1 MSLECSDFNVDM
13 DDPDLKLAQDPPN
26 LDLRQYAILLDI
38 DGTIL
43 DLAPSPQQ
51 VRVPADLRQTLERL
65 RELTGG
71 ALALVSGRPL
81 ANIDLIFAPLKL
93 AAIGGHG
100 AEWRA
105 APGAEPLSRTQP
117 LDADLKRKLAAV
129 CALGPGIIAEDKGYS
144 FALHYRLAP
153 DQAEAVRAAVAA
165 ICAEA
170 KADAIEILLGKS
182 VVEIKAAGISKAN
195 AVRDLMTVAPFAKRK
210 PIFIGDDVTDE
221 PVFAVVTQFGG
232 LGFSVGHVAVAVNG
246 RFAKPQSVR
255 RWLAQLASSEGAKE

>member
-1 MSLECSDFNVDM
+1 MGLEFPDFNVDI
-13 DDPDLKLAQDPPN
+13 DGPDLELRQELPD
-26 LDLRQYAILLDI
+26 LDLRQCAILLDI

-51 VRVPADLRQTLERL
+51 VQVPADLRQTLERL
-65 RELTGG
+65 GELTGG
-71 ALALVSGRPL
+71 AVALVSGRPL
-81 ANIDLIFAPLKL
+81 ADIDLIFAPLKL

-105 APGAEPLSRTQP
+105 TPGAQALSRARP
-117 LDADLKRKLAAV
+117 LDDDLKRELAAV
-129 CALGPGIIAEDKGYS
+129 CALGPGVIAEDKGYS

-153 DQAEAVRAAVAA
+153 EQGDAVRAAVAA

-195 AVRDLMTVAPFAKRK
+195 AVRDLMALPPFANRK

-221 PVFAVVTQFGG
+221 PVFAVVAQFGG
-232 LGFSVGHVAVAVNG
+232 LGFSVGHVAAAVNG

-255 RWLAQLASSEGAKE
+255 KWLARLTTGRG

>member
-1 MSLECSDFNVDM
+1 MS
-13 DDPDLKLAQDPPN
+13 A
-26 LDLRQYAILLDI
+26 A
-38 DGTIL
+38 
-43 DLAPSPQQ
+43 A
-51 VRVPADLRQTLERL
+51 RL
-65 RELTGG
+65 RIST
-71 ALALVSGRPL
+71 
-81 ANIDLIFAPLKL
+81 LIFAPLKL

-105 APGAEPLSRTQP
+105 APGAQASSRARP

-129 CALGPGIIAEDKGYS
+129 CELGPGIIAEDKGYS

-153 DQAEAVRAAVAA
+153 EQGRGGARRRRGDLRP
-165 ICAEA
+165 A

-195 AVRDLMTVAPFAKRK
+195 AVRDLMAIAPFAKRK

-232 LGFSVGHVAVAVNG
+232 LGFSVGHVAAAVNG

-255 RWLAQLASSEGAKE
+255 KWLAQLAGGRGPVE

>member
-1 MSLECSDFNVDM
+1 MSLEFPDFNLDI
-13 DDPDLKLAQDPPN
+13 DSSELELRQELPD
-26 LDLRQYAILLDI
+26 LDLRQCAILLDI

-51 VRVPADLRQTLERL
+51 VQVPADLRQTLERL
-65 RELTGG
+65 RELSGG
-71 ALALVSGRPL
+71 AVALVSGRPL
-81 ANIDLIFAPLKL
+81 ADIDLIFAPLRL

-105 APGAEPLSRTQP
+105 TPGAQASTRAQP
-117 LDADLKRKLAAV
+117 LDDDLKRKLATV

-153 DQAEAVRAAVAA
+153 EQGEAVRAAVAA

-170 KADAIEILLGKS
+170 KADATDAIEILRGKS

-195 AVRDLMTVAPFAKRK
+195 AVRDLMALVPFAKRK

-221 PVFAVVTQFGG
+221 PVFAVVAQFGG
-232 LGFSVGHVAVAVNG
+232 LGFSVGHVAAAVNG
-246 RFAKPQSVR
+246 RFARPQSVR
-255 RWLAQLASSEGAKE
+255 KWLARLAIGRG

>member
-1 MSLECSDFNVDM
+1 MSLEFPDFDIAEPGLASGRNL
-13 DDPDLKLAQDPPN
+13 PDI
-26 LDLRQYAILLDI
+26 DLRQCAILLDI

-43 DLAPSPQQ
+43 DFAPSPEQ
-51 VRVPADLRQTLERL
+51 VQVPADLRQTLERL
-65 RELTGG
+65 RDLTGG
-71 ALALVSGRPL
+71 AVALVSGRPL
-81 ANIDLIFAPLKL
+81 TNIDTIFAPLKL

-105 APGAEPLSRTQP
+105 APSAQASSRARP

-129 CALGPGIIAEDKGYS
+129 CKLGPGVIAEDKGYS

-153 DQAEAVRAAVAA
+153 EQGEAVRAAVAA
-165 ICAEA
+165 ICDEA
-170 KADAIEILLGKS
+170 KAEAIEILLGKS

-195 AVRDLMTVAPFAKRK
+195 AVRDLMAVAPFAKRK

-221 PVFAVVTQFGG
+221 PVFAVVAQFGG
-232 LGFSVGHVAVAVNG
+232 LGFSVGHVAATVNG

-255 RWLAQLASSEGAKE
+255 KWLAQLAGGRGPVE

>member
-1 MSLECSDFNVDM
+1 MSLDYSDLSIDTVG
-13 DDPDLKLAQDPPN
+13 PDLEHAQKLPN

-51 VRVPADLRQTLERL
+51 VQVPADLRQTLERL
-65 RELTGG
+65 GELTEG

-105 APGAEPLSRTQP
+105 APGAQVSSRTRP
-117 LDADLKRKLAAV
+117 LDPDLKRKLAAV
-129 CALGPGIIAEDKGYS
+129 CEFGPGVVAEDKGYS

-153 DQAEAVRAAVAA
+153 DQAEAVRAAAAA

-170 KADAIEILLGKS
+170 KAGTIEILLGKS

-195 AVRDLMTVAPFAKRK
+195 AVRDLMAIAPFAERK
-210 PIFIGDDVTDE
+210 PIFIGDDITDE

-232 LGFSVGHVAVAVNG
+232 LGFSVGRVDAAVTG
-246 RFAKPQSVR
+246 RFATPQSVR
-255 RWLAQLASSEGAKE
+255 RWLAQLAANRGSK

>member
-1 MSLECSDFNVDM
+1 MSLECSDFSVGM
-13 DDPDLKLAQDPPN
+13 DEPDLKLAQDPPN
-26 LDLRQYAILLDI
+26 LDLRQCAILLDI

-51 VRVPADLRQTLERL
+51 VQVPADLRQTLERL
-65 RELTGG
+65 HELTEG

-100 AEWRA
+100 AEWRV
-105 APGAEPLSRTQP
+105 APGAETSSRTRP

-129 CALGPGIIAEDKGYS
+129 CELGPGVVAEDKGYS

-153 DQAEAVRAAVAA
+153 DQAEAVRTAVAA

-170 KADAIEILLGKS
+170 KAEGIEILLGKS

-195 AVRDLMTVAPFAKRK
+195 AVRDLMAVAPFAKRK

-221 PVFAVVTQFGG
+221 PVFAVVAQFGG
-232 LGFSVGHVAVAVNG
+232 LGFSVGRVDAAVNG

-255 RWLAQLASSEGAKE
+255 RWLAQLASNRGSK

>member
-1 MSLECSDFNVDM
+1 MSLDYSDFNVDIAG
-13 DDPDLKLAQDPPN
+13 PDLELAQGLPD

-51 VRVPADLRQTLERL
+51 VQVPANLRQTLERL

-71 ALALVSGRPL
+71 ALALVSGRTL

-105 APGAEPLSRTQP
+105 APGAQASSRTQP
-117 LDADLKRKLAAV
+117 LDAELKRKLAAV
-129 CALGPGIIAEDKGYS
+129 CDLGPGVIVEDKGYS
-144 FALHYRLAP
+144 FALHYRQAP

-170 KADAIEILLGKS
+170 KAGTIEVLLGKS

-195 AVRDLMTVAPFAKRK
+195 AVRDLMAVAPFAKRK
-210 PIFIGDDVTDE
+210 PVFIGDDITDE

-232 LGFSVGHVAVAVNG
+232 LGFSVGHVDAAVNG
-246 RFAKPQSVR
+246 RFATPQSVR
-255 RWLAQLASSEGAKE
+255 RWLAQLASSRGSKE

>member
-1 MSLECSDFNVDM
+1 MSLECSDFTIDM
-13 DDPDLKLAQDPPN
+13 DDPDLKLAQDLPN
-26 LDLRQYAILLDI
+26 LDLLQCAILLDI

-51 VRVPADLRQTLERL
+51 VQVPADLRQTLERL

>member
-1 MSLECSDFNVDM
+1 MSLDYPDFSVDIAG
-13 DDPDLKLAQDPPN
+13 PDLELAQDLPD

-51 VRVPADLRQTLERL
+51 VQVPADLRQTLERL

-81 ANIDLIFAPLKL
+81 ANIDQIFAPLKL

-105 APGAEPLSRTQP
+105 APSAQASLRTQP
-117 LDADLKRKLAAV
+117 LDADLKHKLAAV
-129 CALGPGIIAEDKGYS
+129 RDLAPGVIAEDKGYS

-153 DQAEAVRAAVAA
+153 DQAEAVRTAVAA

-170 KADAIEILLGKS
+170 KTGTIEMLLGKS
-182 VVEIKAAGISKAN
+182 VIEIKAAGISKAN
-195 AVRDLMTVAPFAKRK
+195 AVRDLMAVAPFAKRK

-232 LGFSVGHVAVAVNG
+232 LGFSVGRVAAAVNG
-246 RFAKPQSVR
+246 RFATPQSVR
-255 RWLAQLASSEGAKE
+255 RWLAQLASSRGSKE